1 MCFTVSTELRNEAR
15 EIASNLGIKFT
26 TLALKLIM
34 IEFYGKVD
42 FKI

>member
-1 MCFTVSTELRNEAR
+1 MCFTLSTELRNEAR
-15 EIASNLGIKFT
+15 EIARNLGIKFT